1 MSNEENVGVKQL
13 DQTRDRLLAA
23 GLNLLAT
30 KGYRGAI
37 TREIAMEAGV
47 TEVTMYRHFRSKEE
61 LFAAAITEHAEQLI
75 NLVPEPSGNVETD
88 LMILATGCL
97 EHISSLPSKLMHIV
111 PGLTEHPK
119 LKEIIADIMR
129 RFRAKTLALCHYYQS
144 KAELVE
150 DVDDVI
156 FTAFVGPI
164 YFSSLGINADDDRFD
179 CRRYVKLFID
189 GYCRRNCEAGSEA
202 S

>member
-1 MSNEENVGVKQL
+1 MSNEENMDMKQL
-13 DQTRDRLLAA
+13 DQTRNRLLAA
-23 GLNLLAT
+23 GLNLLAI

-47 TEVTMYRHFRSKEE
+47 TEVTMYRHFRSKED

-88 LMILATGCL
+88 LLTLATGCL
-97 EHISSLPSKLMHIV
+97 EHISSLPSKLMRII

-119 LKEIIADIMR
+119 LKEIITDIMR
-129 RFRAKTLALCHYYQS
+129 RFRAKTLALCRYYQS
-144 KAELVE
+144 KGELIE

-164 YFSSLGINADDDRFD
+164 YFSSLGINVDDGFD
-179 CRRYVKLFID
+179 CRRYVKFFIN
-189 GYCRRNCEAGSEA
+189 GYCRQNCEAGSEA